1 MGKEVLK
8 MANNKRRRVNDAI
21 NLLAECRKSLTQND
35 IAVLRCIADQAE
47 EHKKTSGQMSEDN
60 RDRLLDDMTLT
71 DSESWAFRL

>member
-1 MGKEVLK
+1 

-35 IAVLRCIADQAE
+35 IAVLRGIADQAE